1 MLHLS
6 FKGRD
11 RQKPISHG
19 TKTETRTRRMVA
31 HMKSFGGKVAM
42 GGYGTVSSNGY
53 KAKGLRNKRKSTW
66 ARERKDL
73 QMLKDI
79 RARELLQ
86 QDNDFDNFD
95 E

>member
-1 MLHLS
+1 
-6 FKGRD
+6 
-11 RQKPISHG
+11 
-19 TKTETRTRRMVA
+19 
-31 HMKSFGGKVAM
+31 MKSFGARVVM
-42 GGYGTVSSNGY
+42 GGYGTVASNGY

-66 ARERKDL
+66 ARERKDI

-86 QDNDFDNFD
+86 DNDFDNFD

>member
-1 MLHLS
+1 MVQEQN
-6 FKGRD
+6 K
-11 RQKPISHG
+11 
-19 TKTETRTRRMVA
+19 TRRMVT
-31 HMKSFGGKVAM
+31 HMKSFGAKVTM
-42 GGYGTVSSNGY
+42 GGSGTVSCNGY